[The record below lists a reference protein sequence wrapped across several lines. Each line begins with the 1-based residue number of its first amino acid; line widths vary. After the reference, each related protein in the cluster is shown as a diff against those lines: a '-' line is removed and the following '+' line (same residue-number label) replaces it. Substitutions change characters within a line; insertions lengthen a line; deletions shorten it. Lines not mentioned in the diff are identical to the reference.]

1 MSYRV
6 NKFVPESY
14 TNDLG
19 QTLNPGDDVVFVTTG
34 YSHHV
39 RVETGK
45 FEGVYRNL
53 ENEKVA
59 GTRIGTVPI
68 HTHDIVYAE
77 DGEHEEQIW
86 KGWDQKTWRYIYE
99 KTGRRYNLIP
109 VVKYRKSSLQ
119 RNRVFKLETPLAKVN
134 I

>member
-6 NKFVPESY
+6 NELVVESY
-14 TNDLG
+14 VNDLG
-19 QTLNPGDDVVFVTTG
+19 QTLHPGDEVVFVTTG
-34 YSHHV
+34 YGH
-39 RVETGK
+39 RVAIETGK

-53 ENEKVA
+53 TTKKIA

-68 HTHDIVYAE
+68 HTNDRVFCE
-77 DGEHEEQIW
+77 DGEHEETVY
-86 KGWDQKTWRYIYE
+86 KGWDSTKYRSIYE
-99 KTGRRYNLIP
+99 KTGRRYNLVP

-119 RNRVFKLETPLAKVN
+119 RNRVFKIETPLAKVS

>member
-6 NKFVPESY
+6 NKFVSESF

-19 QTLNPGDDVVFVTTG
+19 QTLQPGDDVVFVTTG
-34 YSHHV
+34 YGHNV
-39 RVETGK
+39 RIETGK

-53 ENEKVA
+53 KNENIA
-59 GTRIGTVPI
+59 GTRIGTVPV
-68 HTHDIVYAE
+68 HTHEIVYAE
-77 DGEHEEQIW
+77 DGEHEEFDW
-86 KGWDQKTWRYIYE
+86 GSWDNE
-99 KTGRRYNLIP
+99 KRRYVVNPTGKRYNRIP

-119 RNRVFKLETPLAKVN
+119 LNRVFKIETPLAKVS

>member
-1 MSYRV
+1 MSYKV
-6 NKFVPESY
+6 NKFVAEPY

-34 YSHHV
+34 YNHRV
-39 RVETGK
+39 RIETGK

-53 ENEKVA
+53 ENEKFA

-68 HTHDIVYAE
+68 HTNERVFCE
-77 DGEHEEQIW
+77 DGEHEE
-86 KGWDQKTWRYIYE
+86 KVMKSWDQKTWQYNYE
-99 KTGRRYNLIP
+99 KTGRRYNLVP
-109 VVKYRKSSLQ
+109 VVWYRKSVLQ
-119 RNRVFKLETPLAKVN
+119 RNRVFKIETPLVKVV

>member
-6 NKFVPESY
+6 NKFVTESY

-19 QTLNPGDDVVFVTTG
+19 QTIQPGDEVVFVTTG
-34 YSHHV
+34 YGHNV
-39 RVETGK
+39 RIETGK

-53 ENEKVA
+53 KNENIA
-59 GTRIGTVPI
+59 GTRIGTVPV

-77 DGEHEEQIW
+77 DGEHEEFAW
-86 KGWDQKTWRYIYE
+86 GGYDKETRRYIN
-99 KTGRRYNLIP
+99 KPTGKRYNRIP
-109 VVKYRKSSLQ
+109 VVWYRKSVLQ
-119 RNRVFKLETPLAKVN
+119 RNRVFKIETPLAKVS

>member
-34 YSHHV
+34 YGHRVS
-39 RVETGK
+39 VETGK

-53 ENEKVA
+53 ESENFA
-59 GTRIGTVPI
+59 GTRIGTVP
-68 HTHDIVYAE
+68 VNYNERVFCE
-77 DGEHEEQIW
+77 DGEHEEEII

-99 KTGRRYNLIP
+99 KTGRRYNLVP
-109 VVKYRKSSLQ
+109 VVKYRKSTLQ
-119 RNRVFKLETPLAKVN
+119 RNRVFKLETPLAKVS

>member
-6 NKFVPESY
+6 NEFVIESY

-19 QTLNPGDDVVFVTTG
+19 QTLEPGDDVVFVTTCMHRV
-34 YSHHV
+34 S
-39 RVETGK
+39 VETGK

-53 ENEKVA
+53 SSKKIA
-59 GTRIGTVPI
+59 GTRIGTVP
-68 HTHDIVYAE
+68 VNYQERVFCE
-77 DGEHEEQIW
+77 DGKHEEEVY

-99 KTGRRYNLIP
+99 KTGRRYNLVP
-109 VVKYRKSSLQ
+109 RVKYRKSTLQ
-119 RNRVFKLETPLAKVN
+119 LNRVFKIETPLAKVS

>member
-6 NKFVPESY
+6 NKFVAESY
-14 TNDLG
+14 VNDLN

-34 YSHHV
+34 YGH
-39 RVETGK
+39 RVSIETGK

-59 GTRIGTVPI
+59 GTRIGSVPVP
-68 HTHDIVYAE
+68 TYKIVYAE
-77 DGEHEEQIW
+77 DGEHEEMIW
-86 KGWDQKTWRYIYE
+86 NGWDPVTRQTIYN
-99 KTGRRYNLIP
+99 KTGKRYNRVP
-109 VVKYRKSSLQ
+109 VVNYRKSSLQ
-119 RNRVFKLETPLAKVN
+119 RNRVFKISTPLVKVV

>member
-34 YSHHV
+34 YGHHV
-39 RVETGK
+39 SVETGK

-53 ENEKVA
+53 ENEKIA
-59 GTRIGTVPI
+59 GTRIGSVPVP
-68 HTHDIVYAE
+68 THKIVYDE
-77 DGEHEEQIW
+77 NGEHEEQNW
-86 KGWDQKTWRYIYE
+86 KGWDPVSRQTIWE
-99 KTGRRYNLIP
+99 KTGKRYNRVPI
-109 VVKYRKSSLQ
+109 VNYRKSSLQ
-119 RNRVFKLETPLAKVN
+119 RNRVFKVETPLAKVS